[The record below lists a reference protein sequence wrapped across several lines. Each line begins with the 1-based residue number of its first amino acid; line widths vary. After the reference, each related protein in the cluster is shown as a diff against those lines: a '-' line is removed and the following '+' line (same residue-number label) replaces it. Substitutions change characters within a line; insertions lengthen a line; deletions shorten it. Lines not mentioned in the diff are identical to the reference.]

1 MSAAPVRA
9 RRSTRSTRSSEWQSW
24 LVLLVLIAALAA
36 YFPIRHHLRAASV
49 LLRISDPNARGFLAD
64 YATNA
69 VKTED
74 FQLKFDGGTA
84 KARVYV
90 PVEVD
95 RPPALVILH
104 GVHHLGIEE
113 PRLKNFARA
122 MASHG
127 YMILT
132 PELPGIDNYHV
143 SAASLPVIGEA
154 ARELTRWSGA
164 QKVGVLG
171 LSFSGGL
178 ALLAA
183 SDPKYADNIAFVTA
197 VGAHDDVARVLKFFA
212 TNEIP
217 LPTGGTEKLK
227 AHEYGPFVVVYSHPQ
242 EFFKGRDV
250 PIAEQAMQSL
260 LWEDVDKAHATAAT
274 MSPEGRRKMQ
284 LLFDHHTEALAPLLL
299 TSIEKYKS
307 EYQTASPRGHIAGL
321 HVPVFLLH
329 GAADDVIPPA
339 ETLWLEQ
346 DVPAGLVQARLI
358 SPVVSHVELGGDPSA
373 RDEFELVHWMST
385 MLDEA
390 DSHRR

>member
-1 MSAAPVRA
+1 MSASAARA
-9 RRSTRSTRSSEWQSW
+9 RRSTRSSEWQSW

-49 LLRISDPNARGFLAD
+49 LILRISDPNARGFLAD
-64 YATNA
+64 YGTNA

-74 FQLKFDGGTA
+74 FQLKVDGGTA

-143 SAASLPVIGEA
+143 SAASIPVIGEA

-164 QKVGVLG
+164 QRVGVLG
-171 LSFSGGL
+171 LSFAGGL

-183 SDPKYADNIAFVTA
+183 SDPRYADNIAFVTA

-242 EFFKGRDV
+242 EFFKGKDI

-260 LWEDVDKAHATAAT
+260 LWEDVDKARAEAAK

-284 LLFDHHTEALAPLLL
+284 LLFDHHTESLSPLLL

-307 EYQTASPRGHIAGL
+307 EYQTASPRGHMASL
-321 HVPVFLLH
+321 RVPVYLLH
-329 GAADDVIPPA
+329 GAADDVIPSA

-346 DVPAGLVQARLI
+346 DVPAGLVRGRLI

-373 RDEFELVHWMST
+373 RDEFELVHWMSD